1 MKRWIITLLSVALI
15 ISVGFNIFLLRK
27 SNSDI
32 TNEEDSTL
40 EDTVNISSFPQELIG
55 TWHGTA
61 SRVVE
66 IKEDGT
72 VYWMWV
78 PEETNRIYSGL
89 VGVVNGTQ
97 FIFTK
102 KYEGDDN
109 YESLTDIP
117 ESEFRDVSI
126 LYDITLY
133 GDTGFSAQ
141 NANQTEKPYSF
152 TKWNE

>member
-1 MKRWIITLLSVALI
+1 
-15 ISVGFNIFLLRK
+15 
-27 SNSDI
+27 
-32 TNEEDSTL
+32 
-40 EDTVNISSFPQELIG
+40 
-55 TWHGTA
+55 
-61 SRVVE
+61 
-66 IKEDGT
+66 
-72 VYWMWV
+72 MWV